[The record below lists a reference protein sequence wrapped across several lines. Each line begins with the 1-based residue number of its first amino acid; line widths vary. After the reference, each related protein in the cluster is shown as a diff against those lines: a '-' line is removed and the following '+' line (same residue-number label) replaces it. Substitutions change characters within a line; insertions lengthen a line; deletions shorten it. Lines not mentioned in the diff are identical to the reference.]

1 MQIIRTVLK
10 KILAKVQPYISFA
23 FIMGILLLYG
33 FLVFQIG
40 SLASKEPDESSITE
54 QLNSVKRLKIDQAT
68 IDKINQLQDQ
78 NVTVQSIFKDARDN
92 PFQDN

>member
-1 MQIIRTVLK
+1 
-10 KILAKVQPYISFA
+10 
-23 FIMGILLLYG
+23 LLYG

-40 SLASKEPDESSITE
+40 TLASKEPDESSVTE
-54 QLNSVKRLKIDQAT
+54 QLNAVKRLKIDQAT